1 MAFME
6 IDQAQA
12 EAAKTDLSDKRGKK
26 RKNAT
31 IARLNP
37 NAKDSVDA
45 EEKGKTSAGESTE
58 LRTGRWTPEE
68 TAYCDK
74 LIELFEGGFLPLP
87 DGTKLND
94 FLASMLKS
102 KQSRLTKKMKNAR
115 LSARAYKR
123 TFGYILHDGDAKE
136 FSRLETDFFASIRCR
151 MERSEIRFHMQKEWR
166 EQFSDYSVKIGQP
179 LDADRWLTSVEEM
192 DRRASRTKDAARS
205 AKRMVRMGYALSQDS
220 SNPQNGVFIEGNSS
234 SSCEPTTQASD
245 METSQPAID
254 LERSKISSNYNSPVG
269 RKNKPMASTAPLGR
283 SCASPFI
290 TRVLHYLQ
298 RHRLPF
304 EHVDA
309 WVPSFVPGASAADA
323 ITGANNC
330 RLCFAGCATAE
341 TQVPVNGGPSASLT
355 GEEQFDLISFGE
367 YSQKFSFD
375 VGCGLPGRVYSSGSP
390 SWEQGIHN
398 APAAQ
403 FERIGGAQQW
413 NIRTVLGVPIPSPN
427 VGRMVVLFYSRHD
440 RPRNQETVQRITEEL
455 TRVRNHIL
463 ILVWLDHQPYV

>member
-37 NAKDSVDA
+37 NAKDSIDT
-45 EEKGKTSAGESTE
+45 EEKGKTSAGQSTE

-74 LIELFEGGFLPLP
+74 LIELFEGGNLPIP
-87 DGTKLND
+87 NGTKLND
-94 FLASMLKS
+94 FLSSMLKS

-115 LSARAYKR
+115 LSARAYNR
-123 TFGYILHDGDAKE
+123 TVGYILRDDDAKE

-166 EQFSDYSVKIGQP
+166 EQFSDFCVKIGQT

-192 DRRASRTKDAARS
+192 DRRASQAKDAARS
-205 AKRMVRMGYALSQDS
+205 AKRLVRMGYALSQDA

-234 SSCEPTTQASD
+234 SSYEPHSNHASD
-245 METSQPAID
+245 
-254 LERSKISSNYNSPVG
+254 LEASLPPIANSESVRLSSSVLG
-269 RKNKPMASTAPLGR
+269 RKRQMTSPRAPLAK
-283 SCASPFI
+283 SSSSPFI
-290 TRVLHYLQ
+290 TRVVHYLQ

-309 WVPSFVPGASAADA
+309 WVPSFVPGASAREDVV
-323 ITGANNC
+323 GLNNS
-330 RLCFAGCATAE
+330 RLCFAGCATAD
-341 TQVPVNGGPSASLT
+341 TQVPEDGGPSASLT

-375 VGCGLPGRVYSSGSP
+375 VGCGLPGRVYSSGVP

-398 APAAQ
+398 APSAQ
-403 FERIGGAQQW
+403 FERCGGAQQW
-413 NIRTVLGVPIPSPN
+413 TIRTVLGVPIPSPN

-440 RPRNQETVQRITEEL
+440 RPRNQETVRRITEEL
-455 TRVRNHIL
+455 TRVRNAL
-463 ILVWLDHQPYV
+463 K